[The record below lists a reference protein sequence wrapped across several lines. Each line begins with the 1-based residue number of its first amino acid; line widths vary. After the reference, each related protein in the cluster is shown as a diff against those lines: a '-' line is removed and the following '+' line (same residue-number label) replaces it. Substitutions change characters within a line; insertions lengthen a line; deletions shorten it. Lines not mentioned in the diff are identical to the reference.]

1 MLTGP
6 VAVLALA
13 AVDLAMA
20 GRLTMFFDLAFISLC
35 LAQATTIRGDNGDN
49 RMSAGFLPPLQL
61 IGAFV
66 VLALIDPTVLGQPH
80 DSLVQNVIAGLTGHA
95 AALAIGYGLFLAAL
109 LRPGEDRPDVIR
121 TGS

>member
-13 AVDLAMA
+13 GLDLALA

-35 LAQATTIRGDNGDN
+35 LAQAASIRGDNGDS

-66 VLALIDPTVLGQPH
+66 VLAVIDSTILGKVH
-80 DSLVQNVIAGLTGHA
+80 DSLVQNVIAGLTSHA
-95 AALAIGYGLFLAAL
+95 AALAIGHGLFLAAL
-109 LRPGEDRPDVIR
+109 LRPGEGRPDVIR